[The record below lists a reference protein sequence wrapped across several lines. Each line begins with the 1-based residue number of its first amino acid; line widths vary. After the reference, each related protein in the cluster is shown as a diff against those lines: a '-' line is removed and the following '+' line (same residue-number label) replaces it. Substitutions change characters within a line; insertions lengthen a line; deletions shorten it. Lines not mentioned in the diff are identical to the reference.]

1 MLNSSFF
8 YCMWQWK
15 VRVLILTRGIEE
27 DMTESFDQNNPEL
40 KKDDLYTSP
49 ASSLPLHELKM
60 LQEYIH
66 SANLQSLSKSIPS
79 YRQQLILIKFFK
91 SKKNQLVEVYSKN
104 GEEVIHTIGKVNV
117 IGKNFVILRT
127 LFKRFWIP
135 YSVIHST
142 KSPFGIPDVPGTHQH
157 TVVDEELR
165 RKLLTN
171 FGVTVAGKEVLK
183 QQFYEEWLETNLKS
197 WRGTKLKIFTD
208 QVIVG
213 KIRDIHS
220 GTIILTDKR
229 SIPINKINYIEQ
241 SRFISFFENLFSKW
255 FKNNK

>member
-1 MLNSSFF
+1 MN
-8 YCMWQWK
+8 
-15 VRVLILTRGIEE
+15 
-27 DMTESFDQNNPEL
+27 ESYDKNNPEL
-40 KKDDLYTSP
+40 KKDDRYTSP

-66 SANLQSLSKSIPS
+66 NTNLQNLSTLRPN
-79 YRQQLILIKFFK
+79 YRQQMILIKFFK
-91 SKKNQLVEVYSKN
+91 SKKNQLVEVYSRN
-104 GEEVIHTIGKVNV
+104 GEEVIHTVGKVSV
-117 IGKNFVILRT
+117 VGKNFVILRT

-171 FGVTVAGKEVLK
+171 FGVTVAGKEELK
-183 QQFYEEWLETNLKS
+183 QKFFEELLETNLKS
-197 WRGTKLKIFTD
+197 WKGTKLKIFSD

-213 KIRDIHS
+213 KVIDIHS
-220 GTIILTDKR
+220 GKVFLRDNR
-229 SIPINKINYIEQ
+229 SIAINKINYIQ
-241 SRFISFFENLFSKW
+241 QFRFTSFFEKLFSKW
-255 FKNNK
+255 FTKKQI

>member
-1 MLNSSFF
+1 MN
-8 YCMWQWK
+8 
-15 VRVLILTRGIEE
+15 
-27 DMTESFDQNNPEL
+27 ESYDKNNPEL
-40 KKDDLYTSP
+40 KKDDRYTSP

-66 SANLQSLSKSIPS
+66 NTNLQNLSTLRPN
-79 YRQQLILIKFFK
+79 YRQQMILIKFFK
-91 SKKNQLVEVYSKN
+91 SKKNQLVEVYSRN
-104 GEEVIHTIGKVNV
+104 GEEVIHTVGKVSV
-117 IGKNFVILRT
+117 VGKNFVILRT

-171 FGVTVAGKEVLK
+171 FGVTVAGKEALK
-183 QQFYEEWLETNLKS
+183 QQFFEELLETNLKS
-197 WRGTKLKIFTD
+197 WKGTKLKIFSD

-213 KIRDIHS
+213 KVNDIHS
-220 GTIILTDKR
+220 GKVFLRDNR
-229 SIPINKINYIEQ
+229 SIAINKINYIQ
-241 SRFISFFENLFSKW
+241 QFRFTSFFEKLFSKW
-255 FKNNK
+255 FTKKQI